1 MANIE
6 VRDGDNT
13 EKHLKATGAG
23 TVGDPFIPEHLDTNS
38 AAMLTA
44 LQIIDNIVSG
54 SEAQVDVITLPALP
68 TGTNNIGDVDIAS
81 IAAGD
86 NNIGNVDIVTLPAL
100 AAGTNNIG
108 DVDVLS
114 IAAGNNNIGDVDIA
128 SITAGETHIG
138 KVSAPDDVID
148 VTLSL
153 DTSAYA
159 DLDVLADTQTVTG
172 VARVNA
178 GVVILESVTI
188 IDEDDQKQG
197 LTLVFLDTSNALGT
211 ENSAPN
217 ISDANARQILG
228 WVRVT
233 TADYI
238 DLGGVAIACVRGL
251 GLEMKAA
258 AGTTSLFIGA
268 ISNGT
273 GTYTAS
279 GLKLK
284 LGFLRD

>member
-38 AAMLTA
+38 AGMLAA

-54 SEAQVDVITLPALP
+54 SEAQVDVLTLPALP
-68 TGTNNIGDVDIAS
+68 AGTNNIGDVDVLS

-86 NNIGNVDIVTLPAL
+86 NNIGNVDVVTLPAL

-108 DVDVLS
+108 DVDVLT
-114 IAAGNNNIGDVDIA
+114 IAAGEN
-128 SITAGETHIG
+128 HIG
-138 KVSAPDDVID
+138 KVSTPDDVID
-148 VTLSL
+148 VTFTL

-159 DLDVLADTQTVTG
+159 DGDVLADTQSVAS

-178 GVVILESVTI
+178 GTVILVSVTV
-188 IDEDDQKQG
+188 IDEDDQGMG
-197 LTLVFLDTSNALGT
+197 LTLVFLDSNNALGT
-211 ENSAPN
+211 ENNAPN

-228 WVRVT
+228 FVKIT
-233 TADYI
+233 TSDYI
-238 DLGGVAIACVRGL
+238 DLGGVRIACIRGV

-258 AGTTSLFIGA
+258 AGVTTLYVGA

-284 LGFLRD
+284 LGFLRN